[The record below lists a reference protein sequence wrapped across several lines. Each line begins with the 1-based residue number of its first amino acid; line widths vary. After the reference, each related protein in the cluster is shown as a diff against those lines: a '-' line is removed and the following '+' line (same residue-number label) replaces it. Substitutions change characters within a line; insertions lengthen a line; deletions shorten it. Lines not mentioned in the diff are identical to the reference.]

1 MPVELI
7 ALPPVAFALWL
18 LACAPGGL
26 ADWPARERAGMV
38 TGAAVV
44 LGPLAL
50 ALLGLFGWL
59 LLVAIVTVALTLFAA
74 ARRAD
79 RLPHRRV
86 DRRRVAVPER

>member
-1 MPVELI
+1 MPIELI

-26 ADWPARERAGMV
+26 PHWAVRERAGV
-38 TGAAVV
+38 AIGAGVV

-59 LLVAIVTVALTLFAA
+59 LVLAVVTVALTLFAA

-79 RLPHRRV
+79 RLP
-86 DRRRVAVPER
+86 RRRRAGGRLAAHES